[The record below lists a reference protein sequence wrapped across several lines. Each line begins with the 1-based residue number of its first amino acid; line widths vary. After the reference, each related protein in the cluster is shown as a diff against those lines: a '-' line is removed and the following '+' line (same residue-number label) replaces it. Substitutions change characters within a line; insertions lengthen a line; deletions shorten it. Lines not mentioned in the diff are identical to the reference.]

1 MLERL
6 WRKHIVEK
14 HTIENIMLH
23 KTENSYLRT

>member
-6 WRKHIVEK
+6 WRKDIVEK

-23 KTENSYLRT
+23 KTENSYHMT